1 MVLNRMVPHL
11 KTCQKPCLPISLQAR
26 LNLHSLHTPL
36 TLRCPQGE
44 GLWSTE
50 VDTQG
55 GWERFFL
62 CCRLDL
68 EGLDIQVFLPGAER
82 NDKYNFISQEWGRG
96 GGGGGG
102 ISLSCFRSP
111 KAILSAECLP
121 TDILLFFSIPKVSN
135 KT

>member
-68 EGLDIQVFLPGAER
+68 EGLNIQVFLPGAER

-96 GGGGGG
+96 GGDQLVL
-102 ISLSCFRSP
+102 LSVPQSYIVCRMFTKRY
-111 KAILSAECLP
+111 SA
-121 TDILLFFSIPKVSN
+121 FFFDSKSEQ
-135 KT
+135 